1 MAIYINLLKA
11 FHSLFFRPVEVPKHP
26 KVPDF
31 VPDYV
36 HPEELNDLLDEHSTV
51 IDDAI
56 SDPQK
61 LDNVRSHFE
70 ACLLKNHRDLA

>member
-36 HPEELNDLLDEHSTV
+36 HPEELNDLLDDQSTV
-51 IDDAI
+51 IDDAL

-61 LDNVRSHFE
+61 LNNVRNYFE
-70 ACLLKNHRDLA
+70 LCLTKTQRN